1 MSRTTSVS
9 EYEEN
14 VERTVESFHKALMGH
29 SICLTEEQEQSLFS
43 MLTQF
48 RMISADIGTF

>member
-14 VERTVESFHKALMGH
+14 VESKVESFHQALMGH
-29 SICLTEEQEQSLFS
+29 SICLTEEQEQALFS

-48 RMISADIGTF
+48 RTISADIGTF